1 MLSRRTAQH
10 NGRLDQLS
18 IAISVLCLG
27 HCALVPL
34 VVVAV
39 PFVGMSA
46 AVESYFHQVML
57 LVILPIS
64 VIAIGQGLRQHR
76 SIGVAALAALGIS
89 LLAVAA
95 TLLHGLVSEWPEIMT
110 TVAGSL
116 ILLAAHWQNLRLS
129 RSSAATQLAQ
139 PAVQVKS

>member
-1 MLSRRTAQH
+1 MLSRRHLQH
-10 NGRLDQLS
+10 NGLLDQVS
-18 IAISVLCLG
+18 MAISVLCLG
-27 HCALVPL
+27 HCALLPL

-46 AVESYFHQVML
+46 MVESYFHQVML

-76 SIGVAALAALGIS
+76 SLSVAALAALGIS

-95 TLLHGLVSEWPEIMT
+95 TLLHDLASSWPEIVT
-110 TVAGSL
+110 TVVGSL

-129 RSSAATQLAQ
+129 RLSAASQRQAQ
-139 PAVQVKS
+139 